1 MNARTVGAMESDSDV
16 ETLRRVGE
24 RTVSFV
30 YGNVLSLVG
39 VSVAWF
45 LASLPLVTI
54 GPATVGAYAAID
66 SLRETGRIDRGV
78 VTRAVRTNGL
88 HAALLSAL
96 PLVFGTVGATYAY
109 EYARTGGLLVGVLA
123 VVTIYATAYAILVL
137 IPAFVAL
144 SRGTDPTTALRT
156 GWRWTAAHP
165 TLALTTGLLT
175 LLVLAGTI
183 VLTVGFVLCFPAVAF
198 SFHVELFSTT
208 SESNADQPTTIP
220 FRMTTE
226 L

>member
-1 MNARTVGAMESDSDV
+1 MNARTTDAVEGDSDV

-66 SLRETGRIDRGV
+66 SLRETGRIDRGAV
-78 VTRAVRTNGL
+78 AHAVRTNGL

-96 PLVFGTVGATYAY
+96 PVVLGAVGATYAY
-109 EYARTGGLLVGVLA
+109 EYTTTGGALVGVLA

-144 SRGTDPTTALRT
+144 SRGADPIAALRR
-156 GWRWTAAHP
+156 GWRWTVAHP

-175 LLVLAGTI
+175 LLVLVGML
-183 VLTVGFVLCFPAVAF
+183 VLTVGFVCCFPAVAF
-198 SFHVELFSTT
+198 SFHVELFSAR
-208 SESNADQPTTIP
+208 EPNADEPTTIP
-220 FRMTTE
+220 FRMTAE